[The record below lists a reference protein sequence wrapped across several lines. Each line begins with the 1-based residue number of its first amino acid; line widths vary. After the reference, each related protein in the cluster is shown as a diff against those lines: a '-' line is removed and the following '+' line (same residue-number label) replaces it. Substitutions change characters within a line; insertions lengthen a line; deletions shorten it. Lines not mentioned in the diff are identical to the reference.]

1 MRHKIRL
8 EGSVT
13 PEHARGH
20 YVYLPFEL
28 PAGTNRLEINYHYD
42 NQVQGAQETNPGNNI
57 DIGVFDVRGADFL
70 RGGFRGWSGGARS
83 SFFITRDAATPGYLR
98 GPLQPGEWT
107 LIFGLSKISDLAV
120 RYRVNIDLDVDTE
133 AGAMV
138 DAPAEFEHPR
148 VPGASFRTPTGG
160 ANGSTLP
167 SPLDGEGPRVRSR
180 PGRWYRGDLHAHSE
194 HSDGANT
201 VEEIVDYTR
210 RAGLDYFA
218 LTDHNTISHWDDLAR
233 LNDGAPL
240 LIPGEEITMYGGH
253 ANVWGLEDW
262 IDFRGSD
269 ADRVRA
275 LVEDANRRGS
285 MFSINHPDSPI
296 PWLHPDVRGYQAIEV
311 WNAPWR
317 WYNEPALLRWV
328 AHLDAGERMVAV
340 GGSDS
345 HCVPPA
351 KMTQPNG
358 PGEPCTWVYV
368 EGPLT
373 QRAVLD
379 AIEQGHVFISEAP
392 GGPFIEMRAGATH
405 PGDGERDGTRSALPG
420 DAIDAKDGDLLR
432 IRFRYRGPDG
442 KHLRFFGKRGLV
454 HEVTAPTE
462 DFDGDFDLRV
472 EGDDYVRCEV
482 RGYRG
487 RPDRGEVVHAMTN
500 PIYWGDW

>member
-1 MRHKIRL
+1 VRHKIRI
-8 EGSVT
+8 EGFVT
-13 PEHARGH
+13 PEHARGQ

-28 PAGTNRLEINYHYD
+28 PPGTRRIDVSYHYD

-70 RGGFRGWSGGARS
+70 RGGFRGWSGGERS
-83 SFFITRDAATPGYLR
+83 SFFIGRDAATPGYLR
-98 GPLQPGEWT
+98 GPLQPGEWNI
-107 LIFGLSKISDLAV
+107 IFGLSKITDDVV
-120 RYRVNIDLDVDTE
+120 RYRVNIRAEVDTN
-133 AGAMV
+133 AGEMLA
-138 DAPAEFEHPR
+138 APTDLELPLI
-148 VPGASFRTPTGG
+148 PGAAASHPTS
-160 ANGSTLP
+160 NFQHPTS
-167 SPLDGEGPRVRSR
+167 SH
-180 PGRWYRGDLHAHSE
+180 RWYRGDLHAHSE

-201 VEEIVDYTR
+201 VDEIVDYTR
-210 RAGLDYFA
+210 RVGLDYFA

-253 ANVWGLEDW
+253 ANVWGLDDW

-269 ADRVRA
+269 SDKVRA
-275 LVEDANRRGS
+275 LVEDANKRGS

-296 PWLHPDVRGYQAIEV
+296 PWLHPAVRGYQAVEV

-328 AHLDAGERMVAV
+328 QHLDAGERMVAV

-351 KMTQPNG
+351 RMTQPNG

-368 EGPLT
+368 DGPLT

-379 AIEQGHVFISEAP
+379 AVSHGHVFVSEVP
-392 GGPFIEMRAGATH
+392 TGPFLELRADAD
-405 PGDGERDGTRSALPG
+405 GDGVFEALPG
-420 DAIDAKDGDLLR
+420 DVIAPKEGALLK
-432 IRFRYRGPDG
+432 FHVTYRGPDG
-442 KHLRFFGKRGLV
+442 KHLRFFSRRGLV
-454 HEVTAPTE
+454 HEIVPDVE
-462 DFDGDFDLRV
+462 DFDGEFELRI

-487 RPDRGEVVHAMTN
+487 RPDRGEVVHALTN
-500 PIYWGDW
+500 PIYWGAW